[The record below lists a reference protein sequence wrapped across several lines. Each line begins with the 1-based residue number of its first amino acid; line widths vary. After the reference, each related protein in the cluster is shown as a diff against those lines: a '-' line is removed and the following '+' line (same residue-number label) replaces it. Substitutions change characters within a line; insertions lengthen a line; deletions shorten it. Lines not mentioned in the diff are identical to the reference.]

1 MWSHLW
7 GGEKKEKAHQWTFNK
22 KACGHPI
29 PHEFEMICSLFVK
42 QKLLFNLHY
51 DYELI
56 SHQLFCQCKLII
68 SFSFLSS
75 VTLWQPIKYRKIDL
89 SNIPVP
95 QQKSMKN
102 VILKIYFLYPWY
114 TQNACSGAA
123 RGKLFGGQSTCIFT
137 IILPLPVYK

>member
-1 MWSHLW
+1 MIFKGVKQGEGPPTKFQWKGLW
-7 GGEKKEKAHQWTFNK
+7 APHSIWTWNDLKCFF
-22 KACGHPI
+22 C
-29 PHEFEMICSLFVK
+29 K
-42 QKLLFNLHY
+42 QKLFFNSHY

-68 SFSFLSS
+68 SFVFSFLSS

-123 RGKLFGGQSTCIFT
+123 RGKLFGGQSTCIFK
-137 IILPLPVYK
+137 IISPLPVYK